1 MKYGLKIASI
11 KNDTMMMSYVLDA
24 SATRHNLDALASY
37 YLGYKTSTYEDV
49 AGKGAKQIS
58 FDDVPIDIAT
68 NYAAEDADITLRLY
82 EELSPKLKNIESL
95 NKLNEEIEIP
105 LIEVLSDMERNGAIL
120 NAKVLN
126 AQSKDLEE
134 RIIRLENKAYKLA
147 GEEFNLGSTKQL
159 REIFFDKLNYRVIK
173 KTPGGQPSTDEKVLA
188 ELAEEYELPKVLLEH
203 RTLSKL
209 KSTYTDKLP
218 NQISSLSGKVHTSFH
233 QAVTT
238 TGRLSSSDPN
248 LQNIPIKTEDTLET
262 TISFFSSCHK

>member
-1 MKYGLKIASI
+1 MCIRDSYIPIKHNDESIIQLPLEDVINELKPLLENSEKKIIGQNIKFDKNILMKYGLKIASI

-68 NYAAEDADITLRLY
+68 DYAAEDADITLRLY

-159 REIFFDKLNYRVIK
+159 REIFL
-173 KTPGGQPSTDEKVLA
+173 
-188 ELAEEYELPKVLLEH
+188 
-203 RTLSKL
+203 
-209 KSTYTDKLP
+209 
-218 NQISSLSGKVHTSFH
+218 ISS
-233 QAVTT
+233 
-238 TGRLSSSDPN
+238 
-248 LQNIPIKTEDTLET
+248 ITE
-262 TISFFSSCHK
+262 